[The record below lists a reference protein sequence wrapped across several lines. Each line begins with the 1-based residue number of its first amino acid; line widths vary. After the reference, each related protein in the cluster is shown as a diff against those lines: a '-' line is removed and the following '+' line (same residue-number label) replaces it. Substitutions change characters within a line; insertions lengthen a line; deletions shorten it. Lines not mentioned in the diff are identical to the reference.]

1 MYAGWMDEQITWK
14 GFELA
19 WMNFVLK
26 TGLIEKGHIHR
37 ESTAC
42 SSRDGSVLK
51 TFLQRAPLRCKENT
65 IGPAGSLQK
74 LLSGM
79 REEGKI
85 IHVPLAFFHIWGS

>member
-1 MYAGWMDEQITWK
+1 MTHLSFFPWGVIK
-14 GFELA
+14 
-19 WMNFVLK
+19 
-26 TGLIEKGHIHR
+26 I
-37 ESTAC
+37 
-42 SSRDGSVLK
+42 SVLK
-51 TFLQRAPLRCKENT
+51 TFLQRAPLRCEENT